1 MRILAPKEEP
11 VQKKSRAKERQV
23 GTRMC
28 HTFVYAEA
36 PCIQPN
42 SSGIIR
48 SSAFGGSC
56 PATAAACAAAA
67 FAADSAALASP
78 AAAFASASARAASAS
93 AAAAFAASA

>member
-23 GTRMC
+23 GTLMC
-28 HTFVYAEA
+28 QTFVYAEA

>member
-23 GTRMC
+23 GTGMC
-28 HTFVYAEA
+28 QTFVYAEA

-48 SSAFGGSC
+48 SSVFGGSC

-67 FAADSAALASP
+67 FAAASAALASP